1 MSKKVRKVTGS
12 CWDFTMEDQEKMAD
26 DLYKLEKG
34 DISIM
39 SLVSGKK
46 VPTLVNENG
55 LTDELEDQIMKD
67 MLSHASDSSSQD
79 ESYDENE
86 QVIAIPYDQITRVD
100 KIDTPKTDEGN
111 HDKIKKEV
119 DPTLDYQPKKEN
131 GCREFKII
139 RNKLM
144 DSLNRFVID
153 DGIVPTAV
161 SFNTFSVEELSAKI
175 DADQAGAICT
185 DIINYIIT
193 LKHPTAIYETEDFYS
208 EYWKFARVKN
218 DDYDRS
224 RYFFA
229 QGNGYVYCWLLDT
242 ASMNDINKLI
252 FSNYSD
258 TIENA
263 LIAYIEMAYSAGTLN
278 QAFFINEPEYV
289 KTLFKSD
296 ANKQKLFHQ
305 IFTSDLTTQ
314 MIEAGK
320 AETEDDGVNPYNAIE
335 LQTSVQNTISYLVG
349 DITEEEFLDMIDDE
363 DDELENISDDGDD
376 GEDDFDDLSEGMDM
390 VSNEDTEENSDSG
403 IDVME
408 PSNQDGEDLI
418 IKVKH

>member
-12 CWDFTMEDQEKMAD
+12 CWDFTTEDQEKMAD

-67 MLSHASDSSSQD
+67 MLSRASDSSYQD
-79 ESYDENE
+79 ESYDEE
-86 QVIAIPYDQITRVD
+86 EPEISIPYDQIARVEKVTAHND
-100 KIDTPKTDEGN
+100 VKVTHE
-111 HDKIKKEV
+111 KKEV
-119 DPTLDYQPKKEN
+119 EPTLVPQPQVQSKKEKPY
-131 GCREFKII
+131 REFKII
-139 RNKLM
+139 RNSVM
-144 DSLNRFVID
+144 DSLNRFIID

-161 SFNTFSVEELSAKI
+161 SFNTFSVEELAARV
-175 DADQAGAICT
+175 DADHAGAICT

-193 LKHPTAIYETEDFYS
+193 LKHPTAIYESEDFYS
-208 EYWKFARVKN
+208 EFWKFARVKN
-218 DDYDRS
+218 DEYDRS

-229 QGNGYVYCWLLDT
+229 QGNGYVFCWLLDVE
-242 ASMNDINKLI
+242 SMNDINKLI

-278 QAFFINEPEYV
+278 QAFFIDEPEYV
-289 KTLFKSD
+289 KKFFKSD
-296 ANKQKLFHQ
+296 ENKQKVFHQ

-320 AETEDDGVNPYNAIE
+320 SETEDDGVDPYDVIE
-335 LQTSVQNTISYLVG
+335 LQTSVRNTISYLVG
-349 DITEEEFLDMIDDE
+349 DMSEEEFLDTIE
-363 DDELENISDDGDD
+363 DDSDEGDD
-376 GEDDFDDLSEGMDM
+376 GDDFDDLSEGMDM
-390 VSNEDTEENSDSG
+390 VDGEDDEEDSESG

-408 PSNQDGEDLI
+408 PSEPTDDDLI
-418 IKVKH
+418 IKVQH